1 MNHLEPSKMGWN
13 ACDFCILITPS
24 FFSVRKHSTS
34 TTYFEHLYGLT
45 IHFWFIKK
53 TKGDKRETV
62 SLYIVKPKSRSYVHC
77 TSTVG
82 IPPPLP
88 PPHRGCDASRDA
100 PKCTAYTVHESD
112 RVTLTHTWL
121 SLQLQIL
128 RSRTNLQVRDSNAN
142 LALPIVNRIV
152 SHDWEGLEMISWDF
166 DYCPKIST

>member
-1 MNHLEPSKMGWN
+1 MGWN
-13 ACDFCILITPS
+13 ACGFCVLIIYTQF
-24 FFSVRKHSTS
+24 FFSSKTLNFHNVFRTFRRINN
-34 TTYFEHLYGLT
+34 TFL
-45 IHFWFIKK
+45 IHKKK

-77 TSTVG
+77 